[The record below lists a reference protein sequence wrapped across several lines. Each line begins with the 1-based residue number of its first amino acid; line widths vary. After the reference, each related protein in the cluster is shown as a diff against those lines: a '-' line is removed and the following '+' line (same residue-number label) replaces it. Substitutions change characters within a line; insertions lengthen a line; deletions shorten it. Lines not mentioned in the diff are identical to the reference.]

1 MLSEVHITVLLV
13 DDFEAMRQSVGS
25 MLLETGRFHVIGQA
39 ADGLEAVQK
48 AEELQPDLILL
59 DIRLPKQNGVEAAGQ
74 IRKLSPKSKIVFL
87 TAHDHPEVVEE
98 ALSTGASGYVVKV
111 EAGRELFEAL
121 EAVMQGGRF
130 VSRILRV
137 QGNKIR
143 RKAGA

>member
-1 MLSEVHITVLLV
+1 MPITVLLV

-25 MLLETGRFHVIGQA
+25 MLLETGRFQVIGEA
-39 ADGLEAVQK
+39 GDGSEAIQK

>member
-13 DDFEAMRQSVGS
+13 DDFEAIRQSVSS

-59 DIRLPKQNGVEAAGQ
+59 DIRLPKLDGIAAAGQ

-87 TAHDHPEVVEE
+87 TANDHPEIVEE

>member
-1 MLSEVHITVLLV
+1 MPITVLLV

-25 MLLETGRFHVIGQA
+25 MLLETGRFQVIGEA
-39 ADGLEAVQK
+39 GDGLEAIQK